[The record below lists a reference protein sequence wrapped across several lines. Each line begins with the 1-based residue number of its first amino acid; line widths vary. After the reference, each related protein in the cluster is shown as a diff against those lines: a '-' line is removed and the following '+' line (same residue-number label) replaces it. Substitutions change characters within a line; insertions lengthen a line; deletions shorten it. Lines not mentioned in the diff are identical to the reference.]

1 MRAADVV
8 ILEISKYLTLEEV
21 LQLCSTERHLKLL
34 QQQMMAKIVKL
45 SIRNRSTLRY
55 VLNCPNVSIVHVH
68 KSCTLQFSDYELLS
82 KLPIESFTDGIV
94 VREKRMRG
102 LQLQSITFEPFYVVT
117 LNMPR
122 LKHVTVYGANNYNFS
137 RCPLVRRIV
146 DLDDTKPI
154 IGLPIEY
161 YFMKGNNEI
170 LQKLLN
176 KVVR

>member
-21 LQLCSTERHLKLL
+21 LRLCSTEKHLKSL

-68 KSCTLQFSDYELLS
+68 KSCTLQFDDYELLS

-102 LQLQSITFEPFYVVT
+102 LMFESFHIVT

-122 LKHVTVYGANNYNFS
+122 LKHIAVYGVNNYNFS
-137 RCPLVRRIV
+137 QCPSLRRIV
-146 DLDDTKPI
+146 DLGDTKPI
-154 IGLPIEY
+154 INLPIEY
-161 YFMKGNNEI
+161 YFQKGNNEI